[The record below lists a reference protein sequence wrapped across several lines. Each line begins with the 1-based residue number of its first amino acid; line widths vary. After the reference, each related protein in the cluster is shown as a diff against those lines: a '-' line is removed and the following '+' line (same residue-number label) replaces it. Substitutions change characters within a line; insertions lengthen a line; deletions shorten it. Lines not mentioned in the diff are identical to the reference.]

1 MPEMSQDQSY
11 YLQRYYNTC
20 KATVHNLAILQE
32 QLHQIEQMEGHWLIS
47 VSLKTFF
54 QTQNINLNFKNKRN
68 YMEI

>member
-11 YLQRYYNTC
+11 YLQRYYNTY

-32 QLHQIEQMEGHWLIS
+32 QLHQIDQMEGHWPIS
-47 VSLKTFF
+47 DSLKTFF
-54 QTQNINLNFKNKRN
+54 HTQNINLNFKNKRN